1 MPNINCADVC
11 RLVYAVGCS
20 DNLTI
25 PECHNDTNLFMNYG
39 CFVFMCMITGIRKL
53 VLLVFA
59 VEKESLME
67 HIVVT
72 ESCFEGE
79 SSVSE
84 ADKNKEDKLLI
95 IESSIDGES
104 GAIEVNKNKE
114 EKVLVTES
122 YAGHESE
129 LCEPDL
135 NQEPHVGMIFE
146 SAQAA
151 KAFYDEYARR
161 VGFSTRIVS
170 SHKSELDGSI
180 VHRRLACN
188 KEGFNQ
194 NRQKSTRARIRKRQ
208 SKREGCMARMNV
220 KQDKSGRYVISKI
233 VKEHN
238 HPLIVTSSKD
248 HDGKDKKIQAL
259 SSELNQA
266 NEELVLCRE
275 QLCAIMASIEE
286 HTNHL
291 SKTIDGAVRN
301 IKEVESRDHCSH
313 NL

>member
-1 MPNINCADVC
+1 MLNFA
-11 RLVYAVGCS
+11 YA
-20 DNLTI
+20 
-25 PECHNDTNLFMNYG
+25 Y
-39 CFVFMCMITGIRKL
+39 MCIS
-53 VLLVFA
+53 VL
-59 VEKESLME
+59 EKNHTE
-67 HIVVT
+67 HIVIR
-72 ESCFEGE
+72 ESCIEGE

-84 ADKNKEDKLLI
+84 ADKNKEEDKVLI

-104 GAIEVNKNKE
+104 SVSEVNKNEE

-122 YAGHESE
+122 CAGLESE
-129 LCEPDL
+129 LCEHNM
-135 NQEPHVGMIFE
+135 NQEPHVGMTFE
-146 SAQAA
+146 SAEAA

-161 VGFSTRIVS
+161 VGFLTRIVS

-180 VHRRLACN
+180 VNRRLACN

-220 KQDKSGRYVISKI
+220 KQEKSGRYVISKI

-238 HPLIVTSSKD
+238 HPLIVASSKD
-248 HDGKDKKIQAL
+248 HDGKDKKIQEL

-286 HTNHL
+286 HTNRL
-291 SKTIDGAVRN
+291 SKTIDGALRN
-301 IKEVESRDHCSH
+301 IEEVESRDHCSH